1 MLQLCCTKPEIQVQ
15 RECSMATINAR
26 KDQDDITIGWQA
38 IVRKKGHPSQTRTFR
53 TKRNAEV
60 WARTIESEM
69 DRGVWRDR
77 SEAESTTLKECL
89 ERYLIEVT
97 PKKKSKGEGWYV
109 KALMVRPIAHR
120 FMASIRGKDLA
131 SEIKVMEGEG
141 MGANHIRLHLAVISH
156 LFNVARREWGMES
169 LENPADLVSNPKL
182 PKSRDRRLV
191 DNEEERLL
199 AACADARNVW
209 LRPSIVFAIETA
221 MRAGEMVETWKQ
233 DPSGATDATG
243 KHIHVKVSDGLQ
255 WSDVDLKKRTAHLP
269 KTKNGDART
278 VPLSSRA
285 VATLEALPRNL
296 DGRVFG
302 VTYEG
307 IHQSYV
313 RACRRAGITGLTFHD
328 LRHEA
333 TSRLFEKGLNP
344 MQVAAITGHKTLQM
358 LKRYTHLRAEDLAK
372 LLG

>member
-1 MLQLCCTKPEIQVQ
+1 MASIGPRYD
-15 RECSMATINAR
+15 REQNL
-26 KDQDDITIGWQA
+26 IGWQA
-38 IVRKKGHPSQTRTFR
+38 RVIRKGFPTRSKTFR
-53 TKRNAEV
+53 AKKDAEQ
-60 WARTIESEM
+60 WARSVESEM

-77 SEAESTTLKECL
+77 SEAENTTLKACL
-89 ERYLIEVT
+89 KRYLTEVT
-97 PKKKSKGEGWYV
+97 PKKKSKGESWYV
-109 KALMVRPIAHR
+109 QAWMGRPIASM

-131 SEIKVMEGEG
+131 SEIRAMESEG
-141 MGANHIRLHLAVISH
+141 KGANHIRLHLAVISH

-169 LENPADLVSNPKL
+169 LDNPADTVGNPKL
-182 PKSRDRRLV
+182 PSGRDRRLV
-191 DNEEERLL
+191 DDEEERLL
-199 AACADARNVW
+199 AACADSRNLY
-209 LRPSIVFAIETA
+209 LRPAVIFAIETA
-221 MRAGEMVETWKQ
+221 MRAGEIVETWKQ
-233 DPSGATDATG
+233 DPSGALDADG
-243 KHIHVKVSDGLQ
+243 KHLQIKVSTGLL
-255 WSDVDLKKRTAHLP
+255 WENVDLKKRTAHLP

-285 VATLEALPRNL
+285 AAALEALPRNL

-333 TSRLFEKGLNP
+333 TSRLFEKGFNP
-344 MQVAAITGHKTLQM
+344 MEVSTITGHKTLQM

-372 LLG
+372 RMG